1 MKILDLY
8 NKIYVFRVPKRKKKR
23 IYYTRNKVRALRQI
37 VPNDRIFDAIMENT
51 AVKVLGQ
58 IPDEIKG
65 TLVNKF
71 GLRIEH
77 NSASDFSVILPL

>member
-1 MKILDLY
+1 
-8 NKIYVFRVPKRKKKR
+8 
-23 IYYTRNKVRALRQI
+23 
-37 VPNDRIFDAIMENT
+37 MENT

-71 GLRIEH
+71 ELRIEH
-77 NSASDFSVILPL
+77 NSASDFTVILPL

>member
-51 AVKVLGQ
+51 AVKILGQ

-71 GLRIEH
+71 GLRIEL

>member
-1 MKILDLY
+1 M
-8 NKIYVFRVPKRKKKR
+8 
-23 IYYTRNKVRALRQI
+23 YYTKNKALRQI
-37 VPNDRIFDAIMENT
+37 IPNDRIVDAIMENT

-71 GLRIEH
+71 GLCIEH
-77 NSASDFSVILPL
+77 NSASDFTVILPL

>member
-1 MKILDLY
+1 
-8 NKIYVFRVPKRKKKR
+8 
-23 IYYTRNKVRALRQI
+23 
-37 VPNDRIFDAIMENT
+37 MENT

-71 GLRIEH
+71 GLRIEL